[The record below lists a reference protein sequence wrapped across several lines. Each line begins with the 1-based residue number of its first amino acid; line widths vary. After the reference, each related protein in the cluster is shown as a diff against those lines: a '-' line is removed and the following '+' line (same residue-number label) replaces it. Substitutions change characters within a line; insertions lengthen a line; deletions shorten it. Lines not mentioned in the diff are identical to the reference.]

1 MSEKTTRKGRS
12 VKTGNGTGSAAK
24 TPRSRKVGSTVAG
37 IKTGPSKSARPAAP
51 VKVAA
56 PAAAVATPAP
66 TPVAPPAP
74 RPAADVSANVS
85 LYEALGSTSGVES
98 VVKAFCRKVLGDP
111 RLSFYLFGLNQAEL
125 AAKLKAQVS
134 GLLGGP
140 LGAAEDDLCREWAH
154 LRSIGLKHR
163 HLELV
168 MGHASDA
175 LQELQVKVEPATR
188 IIGLLEA
195 ELKKAL
201 VRV

>member
-51 VKVAA
+51 VKVPAPAVPAA
-56 PAAAVATPAP
+56 PA
-66 TPVAPPAP
+66 
-74 RPAADVSANVS
+74 
-85 LYEALGSTSGVES
+85 ALGSTSGVES